1 MTELEIFTII
11 TKSHLVYART
21 LWESISRYH
30 PDLKLYVLLADTVDN
45 YFEPDREPFH
55 WIYLSDL
62 SDQQRLKQMCFYY
75 TPFELCCALRGMLH
89 EYIYE
94 NTNLDYW
101 LFLDSDLMV
110 FAPLDDIFKQLESHS
125 ILLTTH
131 SHMPLV
137 DEQYV
142 DYHEISFLKA
152 GLYNA
157 GFLGLKRCEPTYKFI
172 KWFKERLIY
181 YSFNDPNLGEPR
193 GLFVDQLWLNLV
205 PQFFEQVGIVSHSG
219 ANIGHWNLW
228 QRNLAKDR
236 NGQFTAD
243 GKPLLFVH
251 FSGWDIDNPAQVS
264 LHNPMYNDKSI
275 GIWQELAQ
283 IYRQSL
289 LDNGY
294 ETTINYPY
302 KYATFKTGET
312 IKVKQR
318 RLYYDALKK
327 GQNIEKSPFLSYTDF
342 YFNFMNNSTSD
353 LVNQGITESNQSQ
366 SIPPEQLPGINV
378 AGFLRSE
385 LGIGEV
391 ARGYITVMQSLN
403 FEVNLQDFSQF
414 SHSRKGDETFTNFS
428 EHNPHEVNLICV
440 NPDLLPDFL
449 ETFGTEYLENKYNIA
464 SWYWELP
471 EFPPKW
477 QSCFLQ
483 YFQEIWVGSNY
494 VYESLIKHSPIPVVK
509 VQPVVGFKLN
519 RTYNKHDFGL
529 DNDEFIFLFMF
540 DFLSIFERKNSLA
553 LVEAFLKAFQPD
565 EPVRLVLKCIN
576 GDKDT
581 NNFEILKEAISERR
595 ITLMDDYLSK
605 EQKNGLLSICDCYI
619 SLHRAEGFGLTLAEA
634 MFLEKPVIATSW
646 SGNMDFMNINNS
658 YLVKYKLTPL
668 KQDYGPY
675 RKGQIWAEPDLA
687 HAAQLMRQVYDNPQE
702 AKSLAQQAAEDIRKL
717 HSPLITSKQIQ
728 ARMQTISQS
737 KIYQGEE
744 QKQLHKIQTELEETQ
759 HQLQI
764 AQEMVTAM
772 TTSKFWRM
780 RKGWFKLKGLF
791 GLNKDEQII

>member
-1 MTELEIFTII
+1 MTELAICTII

-21 LWESISRYH
+21 LWKSISQYH

-45 YFEPDREPFH
+45 YFKPNQEPFH

-62 SDQQRLKQMCFYY
+62 SDQQRIQQMCFYY

-125 ILLTTH
+125 ILLTAH
-131 SHMPLV
+131 SQTPLI
-137 DEQYV
+137 DSQYI
-142 DYHEISFLKA
+142 DYHEYNFLIS

-172 KWFKERLIY
+172 NWFKERLIY
-181 YSFNDPNLGEPR
+181 YSFNDHNLGEPR

-205 PQFFEQVGIVSHSG
+205 PQFFEQVGIVSHPG

-228 QRNLAKDR
+228 ERNLAKEQ
-236 NGQFTAD
+236 NGQIMAD

-251 FSGWDIDNPAQVS
+251 FSGWDIDNPDQVS
-264 LHNPMYNDKSI
+264 LHNPMYEGKSI
-275 GIWQELAQ
+275 PIWQQLAQ

-312 IKVKQR
+312 IKVEQR

-342 YFNFMNNSTSD
+342 YFNFMNNY
-353 LVNQGITESNQSQ
+353 TESNQSQ
-366 SIPPEQLPGINV
+366 SIPPEKLPGINV

-391 ARGYITVMQSLN
+391 ARGYITAMESLN
-403 FEVNLQDFSQF
+403 CDVNLQDLSQYLQ
-414 SHSRKGDETFTNFS
+414 SRKEDRTFTNFS

-440 NPDLLPDFL
+440 NADFVPIFID
-449 ETFGTEYLENKYNIA
+449 TFGTQYLENKYNIA
-464 SWYWELP
+464 CWYWELP
-471 EFPPKW
+471 EFPAKW
-477 QSCFLQ
+477 WQ
-483 YFQEIWVGSNY
+483 YFQHFQEIWVGSKY

-509 VQPVVGFKLN
+509 ISPVVGFKLN
-519 RTYNKHDFGL
+519 KTYNKHDFGL
-529 DNDEFIFLFMF
+529 DNNEFVFLFMF
-540 DFLSIFERKNSLA
+540 DFLSIFERKNPLA
-553 LVEAFLKAFQPD
+553 LVEAFLKSFQPD

-576 GDKDT
+576 GDKDPK
-581 NNFEILKEAISERR
+581 NFDLLKQAIVGHR

-605 EQKNGLLSICDCYI
+605 DAKNGLLSICDCYI

-634 MFLEKPVIATSW
+634 MFLEKPVIATGW

-658 YLVKYKLTPL
+658 YPVKYKLTAL

-675 RKGQIWAEPDLA
+675 NKGQIWAEPDIA

-737 KIYQGEE
+737 KIYQWKEE
-744 QKQLHKIQTELEETQ
+744 LKQHLQIQTELEETQ
-759 HQLQI
+759 HQLQTS
-764 AQEMVTAM
+764 QDMVTAM
-772 TTSKFWRM
+772 TTSKFWRI